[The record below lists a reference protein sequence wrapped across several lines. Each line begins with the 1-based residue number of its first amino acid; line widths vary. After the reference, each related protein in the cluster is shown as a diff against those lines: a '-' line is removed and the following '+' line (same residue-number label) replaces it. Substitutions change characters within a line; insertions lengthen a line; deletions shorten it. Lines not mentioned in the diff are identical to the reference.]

1 MTENLFLCREIDE
14 QLKKRIAGLTVHYL
28 VKNREKLISDYIE
41 REMKRFMGEDRL
53 LTSDE
58 VMNML
63 RISRQTLYRRI
74 KHGILKPVNPDA
86 KRNYRFEKSEV
97 FKCIDK
103 EGGTNV

>member
-1 MTENLFLCREIDE
+1 MSTNNLCLCQELDE
-14 QLKKRIAGLTVHYL
+14 QLKKRVKTLVVEYL
-28 VKNREKLISDYIE
+28 AHNRKKLISDYIE

-74 KHGILKPVNPDA
+74 KHGVLKPVNPDA

-97 FKCIDK
+97 DNYIKN
-103 EGGTNV
+103 GGK

>member
-1 MTENLFLCREIDE
+1 MSTNNLFLCQELDDK
-14 QLKKRIAGLTVHYL
+14 LKKRVKALVVEYL
-28 VKNREKLISDYIE
+28 AHNRKKLISDYIE

-97 FKCIDK
+97 DNYIKN
-103 EGGTNV
+103 GGK